1 VRSPDLPRRH
11 TVESRGLV
19 GGRAVDTA
27 QSASALTL
35 PIDGTDAVQSASP
48 EEAEPF
54 IRNAPG
60 NFRFT
65 AWQARRQPCEQE
77 ILEGLSRTPKT
88 ISPKYLYDARGSWL
102 FERICRLPEYYP
114 ARAETAI
121 LKTHGESLLGTS
133 RGRPCLIELGAGDCK
148 KGRLLLSTGLVA
160 NFVPVDISRSHLARA
175 ALKVAIDFP
184 QVRIHA
190 VGADFAQGFSRL
202 PALLPA
208 EHRRVVLYA
217 GSSIGNFD
225 PPEARAMLT
234 QMRDLA
240 GDDGTVLVGY
250 DLRKDPEILRRA
262 YDDVQ
267 GVTAA
272 FNLNLLARLNR
283 EARAGFDL
291 STFRHVALY
300 NHRLGRIEM
309 HLESALRQ
317 DVPLGDTDIHFYEGE
332 RIHTESSYKHEQ
344 PEFDTLAASAGLRRA
359 GFWTDPAGRVALASY
374 TCSEALHH
382 AWIERH

>member
-1 VRSPDLPRRH
+1 MRPDLPGQH
-11 TVESRGLV
+11 PVESTGVV
-19 GGRAVDTA
+19 GGRSVETH
-27 QSASALTL
+27 QCESALTL
-35 PIDGTDAVQSASP
+35 LSDEIHAVRMASP
-48 EEAEPF
+48 WEADPF
-54 IRNAPG
+54 IRKARANL
-60 NFRFT
+60 RFT

-88 ISPKYLYDARGSWL
+88 ISPKYLYDARGSRL
-102 FERICRLPEYYP
+102 FEHICQLPEYYP

-133 RGRPCLIELGAGDCK
+133 RGRLCLVELGAGDCK

-175 ALKVAIDFP
+175 ALKIAVDFP

-208 EHRRVVLYA
+208 EYRRVVLYA

-225 PPEARAMLT
+225 PPEARAMLA

-240 GDDGTVLVGY
+240 GDDGHVLVGY
-250 DLRKDPEILRRA
+250 DLKKDPDILRRA

-283 EARAGFDL
+283 EARARFDL

-300 NHRLGRIEM
+300 DQRLGRIEM
-309 HLESALRQ
+309 HLESALQQ
-317 DVPLGDTDIHFYEGE
+317 DVPLGDTDIHFHEGE
-332 RIHTESSYKHEQ
+332 RIHTESSYKYEQ
-344 PEFDTLAASAGLRRA
+344 AEFDALAASAGLMPT
-359 GFWTDPAGRVALASY
+359 GFWTDQAGRVALASY
-374 TCSEALHH
+374 DCRKGFHH
-382 AWIERH
+382 GSTAGH

>member
-1 VRSPDLPRRH
+1 M
-11 TVESRGLV
+11 
-19 GGRAVDTA
+19 A

-35 PIDGTDAVQSASP
+35 PVDGTHAVRLASL

-65 AWQARRQPCEQE
+65 AWQARRQPCEPE

-102 FERICRLPEYYP
+102 FERICQLPEYYP

-121 LKTHGESLLGTS
+121 LKTHAESLLGTS
-133 RGRPCLIELGAGDCK
+133 RGRVCLVELGAGNCK
-148 KGRLLLSTGLVA
+148 KGRLLLPTGLVA

-175 ALKVAIDFP
+175 ALKIAIDFP

-190 VGADFAQGFSRL
+190 VGADFAQGLSQL
-202 PALLPA
+202 PALLPP
-208 EHRRVVLYA
+208 EHRRAVLYA

-225 PPEARAMLT
+225 PPEARTMLT
-234 QMRDLA
+234 RMRDLA
-240 GDDGTVLVGY
+240 GDNGTVLVGY
-250 DLRKDPEILRRA
+250 DLKKDPDILRRA

-309 HLESALRQ
+309 HLESAVQQ
-317 DVPLGDTDIHFYEGE
+317 DVPLGDTEIHFYEGE
-332 RIHTESSYKHEQ
+332 RIHTESSYKYQ
-344 PEFDTLAASAGLRRA
+344 SAEFDALAISAGLQPA

-374 TCSEALHH
+374 TCSERLGH
-382 AWIERH
+382 ASNERH